1 MASLSDGQ
9 LLTMVRTTK
18 NIDPANF
25 PMFFE
30 PRKWNGRWWTWCTA
44 CESWTDHAHQ
54 VSPEHRDRCCRV
66 VETTSVVQLIHEGVV
81 RGPSTSALRRFMATP
96 STSPTDSA
104 VASLPLDGGL
114 EDPGVASAPVPM
126 GCARRLRSLP
136 LDGQVLAP
144 SSAAAVI
151 AQALCSPPA
160 SVPSAPLLPADVPAQ
175 QLTPTAEDSAHRPT
189 VKAPP
194 AMPAIYETYGKSQPG
209 KAPPPRPTF
218 YDTHWEPSPVRAL
231 PLKTTS
237 TGNHSLEDFT
247 YLRYRI
253 QDFEGK
259 FSFMKGVLDAMMEEL
274 ANLRASL
281 PEDNARRVC

>member
-1 MASLSDGQ
+1 M
-9 LLTMVRTTK
+9 
-18 NIDPANF
+18 
-25 PMFFE
+25 
-30 PRKWNGRWWTWCTA
+30 
-44 CESWTDHAHQ
+44 
-54 VSPEHRDRCCRV
+54 
-66 VETTSVVQLIHEGVV
+66 VQLINEGVV
-81 RGPSTSALRRFMATP
+81 RGPSTSALRRFTASA

-104 VASLPLDGGL
+104 MASLPLDGGL
-114 EDPGVASAPVPM
+114 EHPGIASAIALGTPVPM

-144 SSAAAVI
+144 SSAAAII

-194 AMPAIYETYGKSQPG
+194 AMPAIYETHGRSQPV

-218 YDTHWEPSPVRAL
+218 YDTNGIPSPVRAL

-247 YLRYRI
+247 NLRYRI

-259 FSFMKGVLDAMMEEL
+259 FSFMKDVLDAMMVEL